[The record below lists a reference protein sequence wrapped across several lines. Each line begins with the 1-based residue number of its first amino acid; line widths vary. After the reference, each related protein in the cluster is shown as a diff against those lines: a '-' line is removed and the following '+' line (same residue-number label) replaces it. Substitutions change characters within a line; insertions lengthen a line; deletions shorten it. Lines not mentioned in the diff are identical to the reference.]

1 MEEEKLIDQSKLAQ
15 SISEKIPYQFADHF
29 LVKPL
34 PPIMVQ
40 KEFEEPDTDTPEV
53 KKDENGVAAI
63 DYNETKKTTKEV
75 EANYKKGVVLGIP
88 TSYKNIDGSRTAS
101 LDIKIGDIVVYKY
114 GQYFDI
120 LKDTMIIRTYDIVAV
135 ERQGNAEV

>member
-1 MEEEKLIDQSKLAQ
+1 MKEEKLIDQTQLAQ
-15 SISEKIPYQFADHF
+15 SISEKIPYEFADHF

-34 PPIMVQ
+34 PPIMVK
-40 KEFEEPDTDTPEV
+40 KEFEEPDTDVPEA

-63 DYNETKKTTKEV
+63 DYNETKKTVKEV
-75 EANYKKGVVLGIP
+75 EANFKKGVVLGVP
-88 TSYKNIDGSRTAS
+88 SNYKDTDARKYS
-101 LDIKIGDIVVYKY
+101 LDVKVGDIVVYKY

-135 ERQGNAEV
+135 ERQGSAEI